1 MKVKILGTILLC
13 TALMVGA
20 VSCGGIS
27 EIDGMTGEE
36 LLDQVIAAEDSI
48 YTCKMLMTIDIDMAG
63 TSISMDGHGAM
74 DMNAREMSLDMGDF
88 MSVYI
93 VDDWIYMNQ
102 SFLGWVKMELT
113 EDMWEENDQ
122 IGGQMDVLEQYVDV
136 KILGSE
142 QVMGS
147 ECYVAEVIPDL
158 QALWD
163 LAGEDVG
170 MEGYDIDIDLEEM
183 IKEFNF
189 RVWIE
194 KGTFYLTQSSISMV
208 MEMFGQKMSMQE
220 TITLYDINQ
229 PVSIYL
235 PYEAQDAV
243 ELNLSP
249 WDTY

>member
-36 LLDQVIAAEDSI
+36 LLDQVIAADDSI
-48 YTCKMLMTIDIDMAG
+48 NTCKMLLDIEMESMG
-63 TSISMDGHGAM
+63 ISMSFDGRGAI
-74 DMNAREMSLDMGDF
+74 DRSAKEMSMDMGDLA
-88 MSVYI
+88 SVYI
-93 VDDWIYMNQ
+93 IDGWMYMHEEYT
-102 SFLGWVKMELT
+102 GWVKMELT
-113 EDMWEENDQ
+113 EDMWEENEQ
-122 IGGQMDVLEQYVDV
+122 IAGQMDILAQYLDV
-136 KILGSE
+136 KILGTE
-142 QVMGS
+142 QVMGA
-147 ECYVAEVIPDL
+147 ECYVLEVVPDL

-163 LAGEDVG
+163 WAMQEEG
-170 MEGYDIDIDLEEM
+170 MEGFDIDVDLDEL
-183 IKEFNF
+183 IKEFTF
-189 RVWIE
+189 KVWIE
-194 KGTFYLTQSSISMV
+194 KDTFYMTQGSISMV
-208 MEMFGQKMSMQE
+208 MEVFGQKMSMLQ